1 MRSSKSSS
9 RSVRC
14 GGPWA
19 SGGARQRKQHRGD
32 VQLVGGTTVHP
43 FPTAD
48 GVAATLEDFA
58 SGHPGRF
65 PPCVVSHAHHRRES
79 ALDSVL
85 PMNSIVIGLH
95 AEVVIILI
103 SGASGL
109 ARGSKLCRIRSAA
122 DTAGSLLSPGKSSC
136 VDETFA
142 PLTPGSCRAITTA
155 VDVPAPY
162 G

>member
-48 GVAATLEDFA
+48 DVAATLEDFA
-58 SGHPGRF
+58 SAHPGRF
-65 PPCVVSHAHHRRES
+65 PRVS
-79 ALDSVL
+79 
-85 PMNSIVIGLH
+85 
-95 AEVVIILI
+95 
-103 SGASGL
+103 L
-109 ARGSKLCRIRSAA
+109 ATRTIEGRAA
-122 DTAGSLLSPGKSSC
+122 W
-136 VDETFA
+136 
-142 PLTPGSCRAITTA
+142 TPSF
-155 VDVPAPY
+155 P
-162 G
+162 